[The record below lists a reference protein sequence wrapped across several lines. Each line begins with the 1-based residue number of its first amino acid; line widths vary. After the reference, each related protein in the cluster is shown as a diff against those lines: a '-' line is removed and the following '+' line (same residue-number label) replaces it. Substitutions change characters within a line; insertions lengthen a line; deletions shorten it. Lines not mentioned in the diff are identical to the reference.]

1 MADMMNV
8 ALSGLRAFQKALDTT
23 SHNIANVGTA
33 GYSRQGVNLATQ
45 TPQGVGGLT
54 TGSGVVITG
63 ISRNADDLL
72 AAQMRRS
79 SSSYSRLDAYASKA
93 GDLNNLFASSTTG
106 LSASLQKFTNAL
118 QGVANTPSSVS
129 TRQVLLSEAQGLVTR
144 LQTYETRLD
153 EIETTINEQLRAEAN
168 SINAIAQNIAD
179 LNTQIARVSGS
190 GNSAPNDLLDAR
202 DQQLAQLST
211 KVDTSVVTEANGT
224 VNVFIGKG
232 QPLVL
237 GGQPAKIVA
246 VQDNFLPERLTL
258 ALQTPSGPA
267 DISSSLSGG
276 SVGGLLD
283 FRREML
289 DPTRNELGRMAVA
302 LGSAVNGQHGAGQD
316 LYGDMGGDFFQTGAP
331 VVLGGSGNGG
341 TATLTATRTDTG
353 QLTADDYIV
362 RFDSGA
368 WRVQRADS
376 GEPVGFT
383 VGGGGELN
391 FEGLSVSVSGTAR
404 TGDKFLVQPTGGA
417 IDGMRV
423 LITDP
428 SRIAAAAPIRSAAA
442 SANTGTGTISA
453 GEVRDADNPML
464 RAGVTIRFTSANA
477 WQAVDA
483 GNTVIASGAYATG
496 GNIDVNGWRV
506 QVSGTPAAGDTFTV
520 SSNVGGTGDNRNAQA
535 LTRVLSTGVLNNG
548 SESLDSAA
556 SRLVGSIGVSTSSA
570 NASRDAQKI
579 MYDDSQAAVDSV
591 SGVNL
596 DEEAANLLRY
606 QQAYQASAQMIRVA
620 QSIFDSILNAVSR

>member
-1 MADMMNV
+1 VADMMNV
-8 ALSGLRAFQKALDTT
+8 ALSGLRAFQRALDTT
-23 SHNIANVGTA
+23 SHNIANVGTP
-33 GYSRQGVNLATQ
+33 GYSRQGVSLATQ
-45 TPQGVGGLT
+45 TPQGAGGLT

-72 AAQMRRS
+72 ASQMRRS
-79 SSSYSRLDAYASKA
+79 SSSFSRLDAYASKA
-93 GDLNNLFASSTTG
+93 GDLNNLFANSTTG

-118 QGVANTPSSVS
+118 QGVANTPASVS

-144 LQTYETRLD
+144 LQTYESRLD
-153 EIETTINEQLRAEAN
+153 DIDTSINEQLRAEAN
-168 SINAIAQNIAD
+168 SINAIAQNIAE
-179 LNTQIARVSGS
+179 LNSQIARASGGGS
-190 GNSAPNDLLDAR
+190 SAPNDLLDAR
-202 DQQLAQLST
+202 DQQLAELST
-211 KVDTSVVTEANGT
+211 KVDTSVVTEDNGT

-237 GGQPAKIVA
+237 GGVPARIVTQ
-246 VQDNFLPERLTL
+246 QDNFLPDRLVL
-258 ALQTPSGPA
+258 ALQTPSGA
-267 DISSSLSGG
+267 AEIGSSLSGG

-289 DPTRNELGRMAVA
+289 DPARNELGRMAVA
-302 LGSAVNGQHGAGQD
+302 LGNVVNEQHGAGQD
-316 LYGDMGGDFFQTGAP
+316 LYGDMGADFFQVGAP
-331 VVLGGSGNGG
+331 QVQGSRNNGG
-341 TATLTATRTDTG
+341 TATLTATRTGTG
-353 QLTADDYIV
+353 QLTADDYIA

-368 WRVQRADS
+368 WRVQRADN

-383 VGGGGELN
+383 VGSGGELQ
-391 FEGLSVSVSGTAR
+391 FEGMSVAISGTPR
-404 TGDKFLVQPTGGA
+404 SGDRFLVQPTGGA
-417 IDGMRV
+417 IDGLKV
-423 LITDP
+423 LVTDP

-442 SANTGTGTISA
+442 TGNTGTGTISA
-453 GEVRDADNPML
+453 GEVLDGDNAQL
-464 RAGVTIRFTSANA
+464 RAGVTIRFTAPNA

-483 GNTVIASGAYATG
+483 GNAVIASGAYAPG

-506 QVSGTPAAGDTFTV
+506 QVGGTPAAGDAFTV
-520 SSNVGGTGDNRNAQA
+520 SSNIGGTGDNRNAQA
-535 LTRVLSTGVLNNG
+535 LASVLSRGVLSNG
-548 SESLDSAA
+548 TESLDSAA
-556 SRLVGSIGVSTSSA
+556 SRLVGSVGVSASSA

-579 MYDDSQAAVDSV
+579 MYDDSLAAVDGV